1 MRQPFGMP
9 ATHQT
14 VRKNPLRLALI
25 FLGAAWLCVPA
36 KAWMSVAIGRDVPLA
51 IQSVPRGEGPH
62 SLVIYLRGLAAPRVG
77 TVDDATL
84 LAELQAQGCI
94 VATLDYGGAR
104 DARWPRLNL
113 DLVALRTQLH
123 RREFWRDQPIDP
135 AAIYLVPAGCRLRR
149 GVEFF
154 RDGARRLA
162 LDLIYPAQPRT
173 PVGALLEFSCDN
185 LNRMGNFSLQFCTDS
200 LLEGAASEGFAVAM
214 ADHPVA
220 APYEGFDPLPDS
232 AHKVKAAVRT
242 LRAQAAELGHNG
254 RVVTVGFSRGS
265 GMALLAA
272 TTVGREDLEVG
283 GAHVGVDS
291 SVQGAVILSG
301 RFTYLELL
309 PRDPMI
315 PRYVAAWGERRQHE
329 DVWRSQGALD
339 QAPGPAVPLFL
350 SINVSEAPEAL
361 HQMAVLR
368 AQLAARGV
376 PFQYHPENQPRGHR
390 MPLDGEVLRAMLDYF
405 RHRLF
410 VAGSGQPASTQP
422 SP

>member
-14 VRKNPLRLALI
+14 VRKFPLGLLLV

-36 KAWMSVAIGRDVPLA
+36 QAWMSPALHREVALEIHSMPSGAGPHPLA
-51 IQSVPRGEGPH
+51 
-62 SLVIYLRGLAAPRVG
+62 IYLRGLAAPRVG

-84 LAELQAQGCI
+84 LAELRAQGFI

-104 DARWPRLNL
+104 EARWPRLNL

-123 RREFWRDQPIDP
+123 RRALWRDQPIDP
-135 AAIYLVPAGCRLRR
+135 AAIYLVPAGCRVRR

-154 RDGARRLA
+154 RDGDRRLA
-162 LDLIYPAQPRT
+162 LDLIYPAAPRA

-200 LLEGAASEGFAVAM
+200 ILEAAASEGFAVAM

-242 LRAQAAELGHNG
+242 LRAQSAELGLNG
-254 RVVTVGFSRGS
+254 RIVTVGFSRGS

-272 TTVGREDLEVG
+272 ATVGRQDMEHG
-283 GAHVGVDS
+283 GAHLGVDS
-291 SVQGAVILSG
+291 TVQGAVVLSG
-301 RFTYLELL
+301 RFTYLDLL
-309 PRDPMI
+309 PSDLMI
-315 PRYVAAWGERRQHE
+315 PRYVAAWGERRANAE
-329 DVWRSQGALD
+329 VWRSQGALD
-339 QAPGPAVPLFL
+339 QAPGPNVPLFL
-350 SINVSEAPEAL
+350 SINLSEAPEAL
-361 HQMAVLR
+361 HQMEVLR
-368 AQLAARGV
+368 TQLTARGV
-376 PFQYHPENQPRGHR
+376 PFDYHPENEPRGHR
-390 MPLDGEVLRAMLDYF
+390 MPLDEGVLRAMLQYF
-405 RHRLF
+405 RQRLF
-410 VAGSGQPASTQP
+410 VAGPGLPASTLP
-422 SP
+422 TP